1 MSTNK
6 KKSTKESYVS
16 FDKVETAI
24 LRQLGWRERWLY
36 LELKWKSD
44 FETGQV
50 GLGPYGTECLTHE
63 RLAELIVVPPSRG
76 READVIDGKEAARL
90 LSRLEKVGLV
100 GEIGRRKK
108 NNGLLFALPLSPIDK
123 VAARKARQD
132 TAALEM
138 LPANGSV
145 QSTENDDG
153 AWDCGDSSPP
163 HPVMACSKSIN
174 TFFSNDGA
182 GDTPAPGSVGS
193 APTPILPENPT
204 PGALSLARIRG
215 RLEDSWF
222 VYVDTAESERFYA
235 SWIRQG
241 FSESEF
247 EEAVEQVER
256 SDSLTPAAVDRVLH
270 QRRVQKAKP
279 RPGRGRVAL

>member
-1 MSTNK
+1 MRTNK
-6 KKSTKESYVS
+6 KKGTKESYVS
-16 FDKVETAI
+16 FDKDETAI
-24 LRQLGWRERWLY
+24 LRQLGLRERWFY

-44 FETGQV
+44 FDTGQV
-50 GLGPYGTECLTHE
+50 GLGPYGGACLTYE
-63 RLAELIVVPPSRG
+63 DLAELIVVPPSRG

-138 LPANGSV
+138 LPAKGSF
-145 QSTENDDG
+145 QSPANDDG
-153 AWDCGDSSPP
+153 ERDCDDSSVS

-193 APTPILPENPT
+193 APTPVLPDNPT
-204 PGALSLARIRG
+204 PGALSLARIKE
-215 RLEDSWF
+215 RLEGSWF
-222 VYVDTAESERFYA
+222 VYVDTAGSERFYA

-256 SDSLTPAAVDRVLH
+256 GDSLTPAAVDRVLH
-270 QRRVQKAKP
+270 QHRVQKARP